1 MNKIGEMTKEEFTE
15 ALKII
20 LKHKDEKEEDNRNFI
35 VKFIEDTKKEI
46 KEFFASVLRIKT
58 FFTEPLTQE
67 VFIRRGIKTKA
78 FIKEAIETIVFVL
91 VAIVFIRYYICEIRW
106 IPSASMH
113 PTLIEGDR
121 VIVDRFSRFK
131 QLPERGDI
139 MIFYPPEEKLE
150 NTPMKVFKRLTGL
163 FCDDVA
169 YIKRVIGLPGDKF
182 EIKRNEYGESTVYIN
197 DEPLE
202 EPYIKNPLEYP
213 VCDEYMIC
221 GPIEIPDHY
230 YFMMGDNRG
239 NSRDS
244 RYWGL
249 LKDDRFIGKAVFV
262 TRFHKFKNP
271 NN

>member
-1 MNKIGEMTKEEFTE
+1 MNKIGEMTIEEFKE

-20 LKHKDEKEEDNRNFI
+20 LKHKEEKEEDKRNFI
-35 VKFIEDTKKEI
+35 VKFIDDIKKGISEFLSSLLKI
-46 KEFFASVLRIKT
+46 KS

-67 VFIRRGIKTKA
+67 VFIRRGIKVKA

-91 VAIVFIRYYICEIRW
+91 VAIIFIRYCLCEIRW

-121 VIVDRFSRFK
+121 VIVDRYSRFHTTP
-131 QLPERGDI
+131 QRGDI
-139 MIFYPPEEKLE
+139 MIFYPPDEKLE

-169 YIKRVIGLPGDKF
+169 YIKRVIGLPGDKL
-182 EIKRNEYGESTVYIN
+182 EIKRDEYGATYVYIN
-197 DEPLE
+197 DEPLD
-202 EPYIKNPLEYP
+202 EPYIQNPLDYP
-213 VCDEYMIC
+213 VCDEYMMC
-221 GPIEIPDHY
+221 GPIEIPGHY

-262 TRFHKFKNP
+262 TRFHKF
-271 NN
+271 